1 MLEILKNM
9 VKEEWRIHSTMFGGR
24 MFFLFPIV
32 ILIFSF
38 VGSLFL
44 PVYTKFLAFNQVAL
58 LAHYIFVLFGMSIG
72 AFGLFGRE
80 IMNRR
85 FGQASMIAYSSRT
98 LPLSER
104 KIFLNFFIKDIIY
117 YFLLWI
123 LPFVIGFAAASPFIS
138 TSLSASINLGYS
150 AVLLLTLTLSFL
162 IGLSFSFVFS
172 TIYVH
177 SKKLLVGSLAL
188 LAILGLAANTYS
200 PITLDNLLP
209 PLSFFSQHSTSKLI
223 LSLAIVIVAS
233 SLSIVF
239 LKVDYPEK
247 KRRFKNSF
255 DALTGRLG
263 FTKYSSFVTK
273 DFLDLNRSEG
283 GPGKIIFSFLFP
295 LAILWLL
302 LSVLF
307 KIIPNADPLITF
319 SIFLG
324 VISSSIYNW
333 LTEFDLFTAYSFL
346 PVKVSTVIKSKIN
359 SYVLLNLISLL
370 ILILAAIG
378 MGFHTFLPALI
389 SFLIV
394 SLYSLSVI
402 MYLTGLYPN
411 ILLYNA
417 KIMLEYIFS
426 ICPVLLILLFLSIFK
441 APYMWISLLLI
452 IPSSY
457 LIKKSFPKWDNWDYP
472 SF

>member
-32 ILIFSF
+32 ILVFSF

-44 PVYTKFLAFNQVAL
+44 PMYTKFLAFNQIAL
-58 LAHYIFVLFGMSIG
+58 LTHYIFVLFGLSIG

-123 LPFVIGFAAASPFIS
+123 LPFVVGFAAASPFIS
-138 TSLSASINLGYS
+138 MSLSYS
-150 AVLLLTLTLSFL
+150 PLLLLTLTLSFL

-177 SKKLLVGSLAL
+177 SKKLLVGSLSL
-188 LAILGLAANTYS
+188 LVILGLAANSYS
-200 PITLDNLLP
+200 HITLVNLLP
-209 PLSFFSQHSTSKLI
+209 PLSFFFQPSASKLI

-233 SLSIVF
+233 SLSIAF

-255 DALTGRLG
+255 DMLTGRLG
-263 FTKYSSFVTK
+263 FSKYSSFVTK

-283 GPGKIIFSFLFP
+283 GAGKIIFSFLFP
-295 LAILWLL
+295 LSILWLL

-307 KIIPNADPLITF
+307 KVIPNADMLITF

-359 SYVLLNLISLL
+359 SYLLLNLVSLL
-370 ILILAAIG
+370 ILIFVATG
-378 MGFHTFLPALI
+378 TGFHTFLPAVV
-389 SFLIV
+389 SFVIV

-417 KIMLEYIFS
+417 KILLAYLFS
-426 ICPVLLILLFLSIFK
+426 ISPVLLALLFLSIFNVSYIW
-441 APYMWISLLLI
+441 ASLLLI
-452 IPSSY
+452 LPSIY
-457 LIKKSFPKWDNWDYP
+457 LIKKSFSKWDNWEHP

>member
-9 VKEEWRIHSTMFGGR
+9 VKEEWRIHSTMFGGP

-32 ILIFSF
+32 ILVFSF
-38 VGSLFL
+38 VGSFFL
-44 PVYTKFLAFNQVAL
+44 PIYTNFLAFNQVAL
-58 LAHYIFVLFGMSIG
+58 LTHYIFVLFGMSIG

-138 TSLSASINLGYS
+138 ISLSYS
-150 AVLLLTLTLSFL
+150 AALLLTLTLSFL
-162 IGLSFSFVFS
+162 IGLSFSFLFS

-177 SKKLLVGSLAL
+177 SKKLLVGSLSL
-188 LAILGLAANTYS
+188 LVILVLAANSYS
-200 PITLDNLLP
+200 QITLVNLLP
-209 PLSFFSQHSTSKLI
+209 PLSFFFQPSASKLI
-223 LSLAIVIVAS
+223 LSLVIVIVAS
-233 SLSIVF
+233 FLSIVF

-255 DALTGRLG
+255 DMLTGRLG
-263 FTKYSSFVTK
+263 FSKYSSFVTK

-283 GPGKIIFSFLFP
+283 GAGKIIFSFFFP

-307 KIIPNADPLITF
+307 KIIPNADLLITF

-324 VISSSIYNW
+324 VISSSMYNW

-346 PVKVSTVIKSKIN
+346 PVKVSTVIKSKLN
-359 SYVLLNLISLL
+359 SYVLLNLVSLL
-370 ILILAAIG
+370 ILIFVAIG
-378 MGFHTFLPALI
+378 DRIPYISASPYLIFNCFTIFVISNHVPDRALSKHSFIQCKNTACIYFLNMSCAAGLDI
-389 SFLIV
+389 SISIQCFL
-394 SLYSLSVI
+394 
-402 MYLTGLYPN
+402 YLG
-411 ILLYNA
+411 
-417 KIMLEYIFS
+417 K
-426 ICPVLLILLFLSIFK
+426 PV
-441 APYMWISLLLI
+441 LI
-452 IPSSY
+452 IPSIY
-457 LIKKSFPKWDNWDYP
+457 LIKKSFSKWDNWEHP